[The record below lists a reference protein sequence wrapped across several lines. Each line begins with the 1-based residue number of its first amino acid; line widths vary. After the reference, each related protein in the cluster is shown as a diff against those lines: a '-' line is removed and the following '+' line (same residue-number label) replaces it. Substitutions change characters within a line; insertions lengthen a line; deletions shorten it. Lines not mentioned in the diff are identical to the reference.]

1 MHCNG
6 RWFDIPLLA
15 IEFDLIDSV
24 WKELAALREEL
35 ECKQA
40 VDIIQDSKRLVLE
53 IEYSSWEGAEF
64 FVGCRRNAV
73 YPLLMQAEERSA
85 VSRDRSEAEEQL
97 LAEELFAT
105 KATTC

>member
-53 IEYSSWEGAEF
+53 IEYSSWEESVVAIINFGNKWAEF

-73 YPLLMQAEERSA
+73 LSLLR
-85 VSRDRSEAEEQL
+85 
-97 LAEELFAT
+97 
-105 KATTC
+105 